1 MPNQCKS
8 CTDAYNSIN
17 GRYCNMFK
25 KYVEYMQSPICINK
39 KNNYE

>member
-17 GRYCNMFK
+17 GRYCNLYK
-25 KYVEYMQSPICINK
+25 AYVEYLKSPICINK